1 MLRSYNHINVIGQKN
16 PASDFTGSGQSYAAS

>member
-16 PASDFTGSGQSYAAS
+16 PAMDFTGPGASYAVS